1 MTSGPWPTD
10 PASAAKLL
18 AILVCDIDLRT
29 HEDSEDML
37 AEFLRAAWPTPRGQS
52 Q

>member
-10 PASAAKLL
+10 PASAARLL
-18 AILVCDIDLRT
+18 AILVVDISSRT
-29 HEDSEDML
+29 FEDSEDML
-37 AEFLRAAWPTPRGQS
+37 SDFLRAAWPTAQGQS